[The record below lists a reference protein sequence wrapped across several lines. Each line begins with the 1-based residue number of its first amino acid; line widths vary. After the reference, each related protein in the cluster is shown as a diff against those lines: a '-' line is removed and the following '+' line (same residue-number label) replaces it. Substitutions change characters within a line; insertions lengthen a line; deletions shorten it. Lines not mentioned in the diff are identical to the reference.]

1 MSQPL
6 KAKVEIPLEA
16 ISQIFKGIERLE
28 IELEAYRLTFEAL
41 KLAHAPDAASL
52 DASQDVSRKSPPLL
66 EKINQK
72 YHAIQEMIV
81 QTRHWRSRSEN
92 D

>member
-52 DASQDVSRKSPPLL
+52 DASLQMFPGSLPRFL
-66 EKINQK
+66 
-72 YHAIQEMIV
+72 
-81 QTRHWRSRSEN
+81 RR
-92 D
+92 